1 MKKNNWFNKKI
12 EEVEKDLN
20 TNLEKGL
27 TTEEVKKRQEQYGY
41 NQLKAKKKKP
51 MIQRFLD
58 QFKDFSIIVLII
70 AAIVSG
76 AVGVAE
82 GEGITDTIIILIV
95 VIVNAIIGVT
105 QESKAEKSLEALQKL
120 TDHAS
125 KVIRNGEIIVV
136 PAKELVPGDII
147 VLDTGD
153 YVPADVRIIEAVNLK
168 SQEASLTGESVPV
181 EKNIEIIEDAEV
193 GLGDRLNML
202 FSSSLITY
210 GRGKG
215 IVVETG
221 MTTEVGKIAGMLEL
235 AEEQTTPLQEKLNKL
250 GKTLGIVA
258 LAICVFIFIIGLI
271 QGKEPIHMFMTA
283 VSLAVAAIPEGLVAV
298 STIVLAIG
306 VQKMVKKNA
315 IVKRLPAVETL
326 GSATVICSDKTGTL
340 TQNKM
345 TVEKIFINSQT
356 KDLEEFKKDATN
368 EDIKKLEVYSY
379 SNGNVYCELAEIND
393 LIKVE
398 INSYWRNTG
407 AEGWKCTDQNFCE
420 MIFLCLQGL
429 IDKHITQ
436 RHIQYNKT
444 AERRIGFNRIRK
456 VLDSDDSI
464 KRCEEYYLY
473 NIKNK
478 LLMMCG
484 EYHEY
489 CLDEWD
495 SEEERVMF
503 CKQCEVSAF
512 YEHISRMSEDKIRDL
527 IHTINPNVLKKID
540 EMNWA
545 EYCII
550 DRYKNPFFKGLR
562 DINSTF
568 EKDRDYISYVGKN
581 KTLNLLTT
589 VGNRDGSKKALMRA
603 CGEIVANPNLYEILM
618 DVNCLIS
625 RDLETDSIYD
635 GAGDF
640 LKEFEIEE
648 EHIYHCKNIKMEPL
662 EDAIVDIDG
671 GIEND

>member
-1 MKKNNWFNKKI
+1 MKKQNLFIYIYGFSIIEYRLFCNERRGRMCINTKLENENWDATNSWSGYNYQGKIALFVVLKKI
-12 EEVEKDLN
+12 NELISIGKVDEIEKYSIELEWLEDFSILYKDNDGVQYKTIHQVKAKDKHNITDYEDALVKLYYKIVNHKTIEYAYLHVCKSINYDENEWNDKVKELILKCSHIKALQNIIISYKSNPKKKDEVEKIY
-20 TNLEKGL
+20 KSGRKS
-27 TTEEVKKRQEQYGY
+27 EV
-41 NQLKAKKKKP
+41 
-51 MIQRFLD
+51 
-58 QFKDFSIIVLII
+58 
-70 AAIVSG
+70 
-76 AVGVAE
+76 
-82 GEGITDTIIILIV
+82 
-95 VIVNAIIGVT
+95 
-105 QESKAEKSLEALQKL
+105 
-120 TDHAS
+120 
-125 KVIRNGEIIVV
+125 
-136 PAKELVPGDII
+136 
-147 VLDTGD
+147 
-153 YVPADVRIIEAVNLK
+153 
-168 SQEASLTGESVPV
+168 
-181 EKNIEIIEDAEV
+181 
-193 GLGDRLNML
+193 
-202 FSSSLITY
+202 
-210 GRGKG
+210 
-215 IVVETG
+215 
-221 MTTEVGKIAGMLEL
+221 
-235 AEEQTTPLQEKLNKL
+235 NKL
-250 GKTLGIVA
+250 IKEYNEKYFEYRKINVHNVDNILDRILSDLQAQMLTSQN
-258 LAICVFIFIIGLI
+258 I
-271 QGKEPIHMFMTA
+271 Q
-283 VSLAVAAIPEGLVAV
+283 
-298 STIVLAIG
+298 
-306 VQKMVKKNA
+306 
-315 IVKRLPAVETL
+315 
-326 GSATVICSDKTGTL
+326 D
-340 TQNKM
+340 
-345 TVEKIFINSQT
+345 
-356 KDLEEFKKDATN
+356 

>member
-1 MKKNNWFNKKI
+1 MS
-12 EEVEKDLN
+12 DLQAQM
-20 TNLEKGL
+20 L
-27 TTEEVKKRQEQYGY
+27 TSQ
-41 NQLKAKKKKP
+41 N
-51 MIQRFLD
+51 IQD
-58 QFKDFSIIVLII
+58 
-70 AAIVSG
+70 
-76 AVGVAE
+76 
-82 GEGITDTIIILIV
+82 
-95 VIVNAIIGVT
+95 
-105 QESKAEKSLEALQKL
+105 
-120 TDHAS
+120 
-125 KVIRNGEIIVV
+125 
-136 PAKELVPGDII
+136 
-147 VLDTGD
+147 
-153 YVPADVRIIEAVNLK
+153 
-168 SQEASLTGESVPV
+168 
-181 EKNIEIIEDAEV
+181 
-193 GLGDRLNML
+193 
-202 FSSSLITY
+202 
-210 GRGKG
+210 
-215 IVVETG
+215 
-221 MTTEVGKIAGMLEL
+221 
-235 AEEQTTPLQEKLNKL
+235 
-250 GKTLGIVA
+250 
-258 LAICVFIFIIGLI
+258 
-271 QGKEPIHMFMTA
+271 
-283 VSLAVAAIPEGLVAV
+283 
-298 STIVLAIG
+298 
-306 VQKMVKKNA
+306 
-315 IVKRLPAVETL
+315 
-326 GSATVICSDKTGTL
+326 
-340 TQNKM
+340 
-345 TVEKIFINSQT
+345 
-356 KDLEEFKKDATN
+356 

-625 RDLETDSIYD
+625 RDLEIDSIYD

>member
-1 MKKNNWFNKKI
+1 MCINTKLENENWDATNSWSGYNYQGKIALFVVLKKI
-12 EEVEKDLN
+12 NELISIGKVDEIEKYSIELEWLEDFSILYKDNDGVQYKTIHQVKAKDKHNITDYEDALVKLYYKIVNHKTIEYAYLHVCKSINYDENEWNDKVKELILKCSHIKALQNIIISYKSNPKKKDEVEKIY
-20 TNLEKGL
+20 KSGRKS
-27 TTEEVKKRQEQYGY
+27 EV
-41 NQLKAKKKKP
+41 
-51 MIQRFLD
+51 
-58 QFKDFSIIVLII
+58 
-70 AAIVSG
+70 
-76 AVGVAE
+76 
-82 GEGITDTIIILIV
+82 
-95 VIVNAIIGVT
+95 
-105 QESKAEKSLEALQKL
+105 
-120 TDHAS
+120 
-125 KVIRNGEIIVV
+125 
-136 PAKELVPGDII
+136 
-147 VLDTGD
+147 
-153 YVPADVRIIEAVNLK
+153 
-168 SQEASLTGESVPV
+168 
-181 EKNIEIIEDAEV
+181 
-193 GLGDRLNML
+193 
-202 FSSSLITY
+202 
-210 GRGKG
+210 
-215 IVVETG
+215 
-221 MTTEVGKIAGMLEL
+221 
-235 AEEQTTPLQEKLNKL
+235 NKL
-250 GKTLGIVA
+250 IKEYNDKYFEYRKINVHNVDNILDRILSDLQAQMLTSQN
-258 LAICVFIFIIGLI
+258 I
-271 QGKEPIHMFMTA
+271 Q
-283 VSLAVAAIPEGLVAV
+283 
-298 STIVLAIG
+298 
-306 VQKMVKKNA
+306 
-315 IVKRLPAVETL
+315 
-326 GSATVICSDKTGTL
+326 D
-340 TQNKM
+340 
-345 TVEKIFINSQT
+345 
-356 KDLEEFKKDATN
+356 

-625 RDLETDSIYD
+625 RDLDTDSIYD

>member
-1 MKKNNWFNKKI
+1 MGFIYARRFGIIEHMLFCDERRGSMCINTELEKDNWDATNSWSGYNYQGKIALFVVLKKINELISMGKMDEIEKYSVELEWLEDFSILYKGDDGVQYKTIHQVKAKDKHNITDYEDALVKLYYKIVNYKTIEYAYLHVCKSINYNEDEWNDNVRGLVLNCRQIKALQDSIISYKCSPMKKEKVEKIYTPGRKSDINKLVKEYNEKYFANKKI
-12 EEVEKDLN
+12 TVSNVDEILDKILSDLQLQIEMSQKD
-20 TNLEKGL
+20 
-27 TTEEVKKRQEQYGY
+27 VKDEY
-41 NQLKAKKKKP
+41 
-51 MIQRFLD
+51 
-58 QFKDFSIIVLII
+58 
-70 AAIVSG
+70 
-76 AVGVAE
+76 
-82 GEGITDTIIILIV
+82 
-95 VIVNAIIGVT
+95 
-105 QESKAEKSLEALQKL
+105 
-120 TDHAS
+120 
-125 KVIRNGEIIVV
+125 IRKI
-136 PAKELVPGDII
+136 EL
-147 VLDTGD
+147 
-153 YVPADVRIIEAVNLK
+153 
-168 SQEASLTGESVPV
+168 
-181 EKNIEIIEDAEV
+181 
-193 GLGDRLNML
+193 
-202 FSSSLITY
+202 
-210 GRGKG
+210 
-215 IVVETG
+215 
-221 MTTEVGKIAGMLEL
+221 
-235 AEEQTTPLQEKLNKL
+235 
-250 GKTLGIVA
+250 
-258 LAICVFIFIIGLI
+258 
-271 QGKEPIHMFMTA
+271 
-283 VSLAVAAIPEGLVAV
+283 
-298 STIVLAIG
+298 
-306 VQKMVKKNA
+306 
-315 IVKRLPAVETL
+315 
-326 GSATVICSDKTGTL
+326 
-340 TQNKM
+340 
-345 TVEKIFINSQT
+345 
-356 KDLEEFKKDATN
+356 
-368 EDIKKLEVYSY
+368 YSY
-379 SNGNVYCELAEIND
+379 PSDDVYCKLDEIND
-393 LIKVE
+393 LIKAE
-398 INSYWRNTG
+398 IVNYWRNTG
-407 AEGWKCTDQNFCE
+407 AEGWKCTDQGFCE

>member
-1 MKKNNWFNKKI
+1 MGFIYARRFGIIEHMLFCDERRGSMCINTELEKDNWDATNSWSGYNYQGKIALFVVLKKI
-12 EEVEKDLN
+12 NELISMGKMDEIEKYSVELEWLEDFSILYKGDDGVQYKTIHQVKAKDKHNITDYEDALVKLYYKIVNHKTIEYAYLHVCKSINYDENEWNDKVKELILKCSHIKALQNIIISYKSNPKKKDEVEKIY
-20 TNLEKGL
+20 KSGRKS
-27 TTEEVKKRQEQYGY
+27 EV
-41 NQLKAKKKKP
+41 
-51 MIQRFLD
+51 
-58 QFKDFSIIVLII
+58 
-70 AAIVSG
+70 
-76 AVGVAE
+76 
-82 GEGITDTIIILIV
+82 
-95 VIVNAIIGVT
+95 
-105 QESKAEKSLEALQKL
+105 
-120 TDHAS
+120 
-125 KVIRNGEIIVV
+125 
-136 PAKELVPGDII
+136 
-147 VLDTGD
+147 
-153 YVPADVRIIEAVNLK
+153 
-168 SQEASLTGESVPV
+168 
-181 EKNIEIIEDAEV
+181 
-193 GLGDRLNML
+193 
-202 FSSSLITY
+202 
-210 GRGKG
+210 
-215 IVVETG
+215 
-221 MTTEVGKIAGMLEL
+221 
-235 AEEQTTPLQEKLNKL
+235 NKL
-250 GKTLGIVA
+250 IKEYNEKYFEYRKINVHNVDNILDRILSDLQAQMLTSQN
-258 LAICVFIFIIGLI
+258 I
-271 QGKEPIHMFMTA
+271 Q
-283 VSLAVAAIPEGLVAV
+283 
-298 STIVLAIG
+298 
-306 VQKMVKKNA
+306 
-315 IVKRLPAVETL
+315 
-326 GSATVICSDKTGTL
+326 D
-340 TQNKM
+340 
-345 TVEKIFINSQT
+345 
-356 KDLEEFKKDATN
+356 

-512 YEHISRMSEDKIRDL
+512 YEHISRMCEDKIRDL

>member
-1 MKKNNWFNKKI
+1 MCINTKLENENWDATNSWSGYNYQGKIALFVVLKKI
-12 EEVEKDLN
+12 NELISIGKVDEIEKYSIELEWLEDFSILYKDNDGVQYKTIHQVKAKDKHNITDYEDALVKLYYKIVNHKTIEYAYLHVCKSINYDENEWNDKVKELILKCSHIKALQNIIISYKSNPKKKDEVEKIY
-20 TNLEKGL
+20 KSGRKS
-27 TTEEVKKRQEQYGY
+27 EV
-41 NQLKAKKKKP
+41 
-51 MIQRFLD
+51 
-58 QFKDFSIIVLII
+58 
-70 AAIVSG
+70 
-76 AVGVAE
+76 
-82 GEGITDTIIILIV
+82 
-95 VIVNAIIGVT
+95 
-105 QESKAEKSLEALQKL
+105 
-120 TDHAS
+120 
-125 KVIRNGEIIVV
+125 
-136 PAKELVPGDII
+136 
-147 VLDTGD
+147 
-153 YVPADVRIIEAVNLK
+153 
-168 SQEASLTGESVPV
+168 
-181 EKNIEIIEDAEV
+181 
-193 GLGDRLNML
+193 
-202 FSSSLITY
+202 
-210 GRGKG
+210 
-215 IVVETG
+215 
-221 MTTEVGKIAGMLEL
+221 
-235 AEEQTTPLQEKLNKL
+235 NKL
-250 GKTLGIVA
+250 IKEYNEKYFEYRKINVHNVDNILDRILSDLQAQMLTSQN
-258 LAICVFIFIIGLI
+258 I
-271 QGKEPIHMFMTA
+271 Q
-283 VSLAVAAIPEGLVAV
+283 
-298 STIVLAIG
+298 
-306 VQKMVKKNA
+306 
-315 IVKRLPAVETL
+315 
-326 GSATVICSDKTGTL
+326 D
-340 TQNKM
+340 
-345 TVEKIFINSQT
+345 
-356 KDLEEFKKDATN
+356 

-379 SNGNVYCELAEIND
+379 SNGNVYCELAEINY

-398 INSYWRNTG
+398 INSYCIITG
-407 AEGWKCTDQNFCE
+407 AEGWKCSDQNFCE

-568 EKDRDYISYVGKN
+568 EKDRDYISYVGKK

>member
-1 MKKNNWFNKKI
+1 MGLIEKNRIYLYIYGFSIIEYRLFCNERRGRMCINTKLENENWDATNSWSGYNYQGKIALFVVLKKI
-12 EEVEKDLN
+12 NELISIGKVDEIEKYSIELEWLEDFSILYKDNDGVQYKTIHQVKAKDKHNITDYEDALVKLYYKIVNHKTIEYAYLHVCKSINYDENEWNDKVKELILKCSHIKALQNIIISYKSNPKKKDEVEKIY
-20 TNLEKGL
+20 KSGRKS
-27 TTEEVKKRQEQYGY
+27 EV
-41 NQLKAKKKKP
+41 
-51 MIQRFLD
+51 
-58 QFKDFSIIVLII
+58 
-70 AAIVSG
+70 
-76 AVGVAE
+76 
-82 GEGITDTIIILIV
+82 
-95 VIVNAIIGVT
+95 
-105 QESKAEKSLEALQKL
+105 
-120 TDHAS
+120 
-125 KVIRNGEIIVV
+125 
-136 PAKELVPGDII
+136 
-147 VLDTGD
+147 
-153 YVPADVRIIEAVNLK
+153 
-168 SQEASLTGESVPV
+168 
-181 EKNIEIIEDAEV
+181 
-193 GLGDRLNML
+193 
-202 FSSSLITY
+202 
-210 GRGKG
+210 
-215 IVVETG
+215 
-221 MTTEVGKIAGMLEL
+221 
-235 AEEQTTPLQEKLNKL
+235 NKL
-250 GKTLGIVA
+250 IKEYNEKYFEYRKINVHNVDNILDRILSDLQAQMLTSQN
-258 LAICVFIFIIGLI
+258 I
-271 QGKEPIHMFMTA
+271 Q
-283 VSLAVAAIPEGLVAV
+283 
-298 STIVLAIG
+298 
-306 VQKMVKKNA
+306 
-315 IVKRLPAVETL
+315 
-326 GSATVICSDKTGTL
+326 D
-340 TQNKM
+340 
-345 TVEKIFINSQT
+345 
-356 KDLEEFKKDATN
+356 